1 MDISLLSVWQEIY
14 TVTLPL
20 KLLRKFKFN
29 QLFSTKVWDVIKTGE
44 KACCT
49 MLRMGNLEKS
59 REMKS
64 PFSSSQ
70 KCKNKGCSIPKLSP
84 LGAHIP
90 IFLNYSYCSSHYK
103 RLQRMA
109 TGSLFLG
116 RKCELNSFKTAPFL
130 LYFISSS
137 KQVLKL
143 ASHISKGKCS
153 NTVNVYNT
161 SNTCKM
167 CVIHIVTY
175 SQSMDT
181 DLPSFFFLSLSFLG
195 SFCLAQAKPSSGIYF
210 AHARYS
216 FFISQGI

>member
-1 MDISLLSVWQEIY
+1 M
-14 TVTLPL
+14 
-20 KLLRKFKFN
+20 
-29 QLFSTKVWDVIKTGE
+29 
-44 KACCT
+44 
-49 MLRMGNLEKS
+49 
-59 REMKS
+59 
-64 PFSSSQ
+64 
-70 KCKNKGCSIPKLSP
+70 SP

>member
-44 KACCT
+44 KACRT
-49 MLRMGNLEKS
+49 VLKMGNLEKS

-130 LYFISSS
+130 SYFINSS
-137 KQVLKL
+137 KHVLKL
-143 ASHISKGKCS
+143 ANHIFQGKMQL
-153 NTVNVYNT
+153 TPQMYL
-161 SNTCKM
+161 
-167 CVIHIVTY
+167 IHV
-175 SQSMDT
+175 
-181 DLPSFFFLSLSFLG
+181 
-195 SFCLAQAKPSSGIYF
+195 
-210 AHARYS
+210 RY
-216 FFISQGI
+216 I

>member
-1 MDISLLSVWQEIY
+1 
-14 TVTLPL
+14 
-20 KLLRKFKFN
+20 
-29 QLFSTKVWDVIKTGE
+29 
-44 KACCT
+44 
-49 MLRMGNLEKS
+49 
-59 REMKS
+59 MKS

-137 KQVLKL
+137 KHRLKL
-143 ASHISKGKCS
+143 ASQISEGKCG
-153 NTVNVYNT
+153 NTVNAYNT
-161 SNTCKM
+161 FNICQM
-167 CVIHIVTY
+167 CVIHIVTD

-181 DLPSFFFLSLSFLG
+181 ALPSFFFLFISFLG
-195 SFCLAQAKPSSGIYF
+195 FFCLVQSKPSFLCSTHIILFFLLRGFNFVCHSGNIPEHLMTAQTQTGLYLQQLRR
-210 AHARYS
+210 AKVLLRAPLHLCKVQRGARVNLKPAPT
-216 FFISQGI
+216 